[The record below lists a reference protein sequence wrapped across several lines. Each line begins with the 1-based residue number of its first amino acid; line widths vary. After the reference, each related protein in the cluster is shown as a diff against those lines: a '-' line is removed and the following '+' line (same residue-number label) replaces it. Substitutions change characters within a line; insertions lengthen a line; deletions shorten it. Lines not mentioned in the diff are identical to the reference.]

1 MSRMVVGIT
10 LTLML
15 MATSAWAQE
24 WRGSGRLMGKVV
36 DEQGKALEGVT
47 VRASFPVVVGALL
60 EAKTNK
66 SGDWTVDDV
75 GEGDWELTF
84 EKDGYD
90 PAKARA
96 EVDENGRSSP
106 VRTTLKKAFDPN
118 AFIGEEGKK
127 ADALIEQGKYAAAR
141 AVYDGIIAKVPE
153 VSTQMQPFLART
165 YFLEGKPDKAVEHLK
180 AGLAKDPGNLQM
192 KLLLASMLLETGAI
206 NEASQILSTVDE
218 ANISDAAVWV
228 NFGLSLMKKQKSA
241 EALPYFDKAV
251 ARFPQSPDAYYCRA
265 LALVELVNA
274 QKDPKDPERIARIGR
289 IKADLTKFLQ
299 LAPTSPEVEN
309 VKKLLEQV
317 EKQIEK

>member
-1 MSRMVVGIT
+1 
-10 LTLML
+10 ML

-24 WRGSGRLMGKVV
+24 WRGSGRLMGRVV
-36 DEQGKALEGVT
+36 DEQGKALEGVI

-90 PAKARA
+90 PAKASA
-96 EVDENGRSSP
+96 EVDESGRSTP
-106 VRTTLKKAFDPN
+106 LRTTLKKAFDPN
-118 AFIGEEGKK
+118 AFIRDEGKK
-127 ADALIEQGKYAAAR
+127 ADALIEQKKYAAAR

-153 VSTQMQPFLART
+153 VSAQMQPFLART
-165 YFLEGKPDKAVEHLK
+165 YFLEGKPDKSVEHLK
-180 AGLAKDPGNLQM
+180 AGLAKDPGNVQM
-192 KLLLASMLLETGAI
+192 KLLLVSMLLETGAI
-206 NEASQILSTVDE
+206 DEASQVLSTVDE
-218 ANISDAAVWV
+218 ANVSDAALWV
-228 NFGLSLMKKQKSA
+228 NFGLSLLKKQKSA

-251 ARFPQSPDAYYCRA
+251 ARFPQSPEAYYYRA

-274 QKDPKDPERIARIGR
+274 QKDPKDPERIARIGG

-317 EKQIEK
+317 EKLIQK

>member
-1 MSRMVVGIT
+1 
-10 LTLML
+10 ML

-24 WRGSGRLMGKVV
+24 WRGSGRLMGRVV
-36 DEQGKALEGVT
+36 DEQGKALEGVI

-90 PAKARA
+90 PAKASA
-96 EVDENGRSSP
+96 EVDESGRSTP
-106 VRTTLKKAFDPN
+106 LRTTLKKAFDPN
-118 AFIGEEGKK
+118 AFIRDEGKK
-127 ADALIEQGKYAAAR
+127 ADALIEQKKYAAAR

-153 VSTQMQPFLART
+153 VSAQMQPFLART
-165 YFLEGKPDKAVEHLK
+165 YFLEGKPDKSVEHLK
-180 AGLAKDPGNLQM
+180 AGLAKDPGNVQM
-192 KLLLASMLLETGAI
+192 KLLLVSMLLETGAI
-206 NEASQILSTVDE
+206 DEASQVLSTVDE
-218 ANISDAAVWV
+218 ANISDVALWV
-228 NFGLSLMKKQKSA
+228 NFGLSLLKKQKSA

-251 ARFPQSPDAYYCRA
+251 ARFPQTPEAYYYRA

-274 QKDPKDPERIARIGR
+274 QKDPNDPERIARIGR
-289 IKADLTKFLQ
+289 IKADLTKFLE

-317 EKQIEK
+317 EKLIQK

>member
-1 MSRMVVGIT
+1 MSRIVGIT
-10 LTLML
+10 LALML

-24 WRGSGRLMGKVV
+24 WRGSGRLMGRVV
-36 DEQGKALEGVT
+36 DEQGKALEGVI

-90 PAKARA
+90 PAKASA
-96 EVDENGRSSP
+96 EVDESGRSTP
-106 VRTTLKKAFDPN
+106 LRTTLKKAFDPN
-118 AFIGEEGKK
+118 AFIRDEGKK
-127 ADALIEQGKYAAAR
+127 ADALIEQKKYAAAR

-153 VSTQMQPFLART
+153 VSAQMQPFLART
-165 YFLEGKPDKAVEHLK
+165 YFLEGKPDKSVEHLK
-180 AGLAKDPGNLQM
+180 AGLAKDPGNVQM
-192 KLLLASMLLETGAI
+192 KLLLVSMLLETGAI
-206 NEASQILSTVDE
+206 DEASQVLSTVDE
-218 ANISDAAVWV
+218 ANISDVALWV
-228 NFGLSLMKKQKSA
+228 NFGLSLLKKQKSA

-251 ARFPQSPDAYYCRA
+251 ARFPQTPEAYYYRA

-274 QKDPKDPERIARIGR
+274 QKDPNDPERIARIGR
-289 IKADLTKFLQ
+289 IKADLTKFLE

-317 EKQIEK
+317 EKLIQK

>member
-1 MSRMVVGIT
+1 MSRIVGIT
-10 LTLML
+10 LALML

-24 WRGSGRLMGKVV
+24 WRGSGRLMGRVV
-36 DEQGKALEGVT
+36 DEQGKALEGVI

-90 PAKARA
+90 PAKASA
-96 EVDENGRSSP
+96 EVDESGRSTP
-106 VRTTLKKAFDPN
+106 LRTTLKKAFDPN
-118 AFIGEEGKK
+118 AFIRDEGKK
-127 ADALIEQGKYAAAR
+127 ADALIEQKKYAAAR

-153 VSTQMQPFLART
+153 VSAQMQPFLART
-165 YFLEGKPDKAVEHLK
+165 YFLEGKPDKSVEHLK
-180 AGLAKDPGNLQM
+180 AGLAKDPGNVQM
-192 KLLLASMLLETGAI
+192 KLLLVSMLLETGAI
-206 NEASQILSTVDE
+206 DEASQVLSTVDE
-218 ANISDAAVWV
+218 ANVSDAALWV
-228 NFGLSLMKKQKSA
+228 NFGLSLLKKQKSA

-251 ARFPQSPDAYYCRA
+251 ARFPQSPEAYYYRA

-274 QKDPKDPERIARIGR
+274 QKDPKDPERIARIGG

-317 EKQIEK
+317 EKLIQK